1 MATGIGRRTD
11 WVLPASLV
19 IAAFG
24 ATPAVA
30 GAHRFDIAAKPVTAA
45 LIDFALQSNVSI
57 GGDFHCGGDAAPLH
71 GEFTT
76 EAGLAKLLAPTACG
90 FRRVAPDTML
100 IFNRPARPPPAA
112 PPPPKAAL
120 TLAPGNRPQV
130 SQALS
135 EVIVTAT
142 KRRALVDQ
150 LPYAVSMI
158 GAQTLQ
164 ETGAVDANDIAAGD
178 ATIAATNLGPG
189 RDKVLIRGLSDGS
202 FTGRTQSTVGLFL
215 DDTPITYN
223 APDPDLRLTDVQS
236 VEVLRGPQGSLYGG
250 GSMSGV
256 YRIITRKPVLNSL
269 SADMLI
275 GGSET
280 EGGAPSSEAEGV
292 VNLPLL
298 HDIAALRVAGYHE
311 IDGGYID
318 NVTLKAKNVDTTT
331 RYGGRSMLRLL
342 AGGNWSITAGAAFQT
357 IATGDTQYV
366 SKSKN
371 IRANTIEEA
380 SGNKFFQ
387 GFLNLERDGSWVDF
401 RSSTSLV
408 QRRISSRTDA
418 SLALF
423 LFGGTPLGTGAYD
436 EPIKIETIV
445 EDVVLS
451 SPNVGRWRWLIGG
464 YGSLTREYTQSI
476 VRSGGVNAQGLTLVL
491 YEEQRHDKLG
501 EAALYGESSYAL
513 TDRLT
518 VTAGIRGSQTTVNT
532 TSIRS
537 ATQRKISQGFKG
549 AERFESASP
558 KLALDY
564 ALAPTAHVYA
574 LVSQGQRAGGFN
586 TGAPV
591 FTVFSNS
598 PTASG
603 LHRRFDPDELWNF
616 EIGAKADL
624 FDRRLTVSSALFYI
638 NWRNIQT
645 DQFQVP
651 SGLSYTA
658 NAGDGRNPGLEADI
672 DWRPTPNL
680 LLEANALFDQPELT
694 RPRPGFLTSAHA
706 GLPGVPALTAGA
718 RTAYRWSIGANLSA
732 LVSAQAE
739 YVGQSHVTFDPTKSP
754 LMGGYVL
761 DKISCQIEGRRW
773 RLAAYLLN
781 ATGETGDTFTYGNP
795 FKAGLLTDTTPQRP
809 RSLRLT
815 LSVGF

>member
-1 MATGIGRRTD
+1 MAA
-11 WVLPASLV
+11 L
-19 IAAFG
+19 G
-24 ATPAVA
+24 ATPADA
-30 GAHRFDIAAKPVTAA
+30 AAIHHFDIAAKPVTAA

-57 GGDFHCGGDAAPLH
+57 GGDFHCDGYAAPLK
-71 GEFTT
+71 GDFTA
-76 EAGLAKLLAPTACG
+76 EAGLARLLAPTVCG

-100 IFNRPARPPPAA
+100 IFNRPIRSSPVAS
-112 PPPPKAAL
+112 PPPKAAPKPVP
-120 TLAPGNRPQV
+120 TNRAQV
-130 SQALS
+130 PQALS

-164 ETGAVDANDIAAGD
+164 ETGAVDANDIAARE

-256 YRIITRKPVLNSL
+256 YRIITRKPVLNTL
-269 SADMLI
+269 SANMLI

-280 EGGAPSSEAEGV
+280 EGGAPSSEAEGMI
-292 VNLPLL
+292 NLPLL
-298 HDIAALRVAGYHE
+298 HDTAALRVVGYHE
-311 IDGGYID
+311 VDGGYID

-331 RYGGRSMLRLL
+331 RYGGRSMVRLL
-342 AGGNWSITAGAAFQT
+342 VGGDWSITAGAAYQA

-408 QRRISSRTDA
+408 RRQISSRTDA

-436 EPIKIETIV
+436 EPINIETVV

-476 VRSGGVNAQGLTLVL
+476 VRSGGGPNALVL
-491 YEEQRHDKLG
+491 YDEERHDKLG
-501 EAALYGESSYAL
+501 EAALYGETSYAL

-518 VTAGIRGSQTTVNT
+518 MTAGIRGSETTVNT
-532 TSIRS
+532 SSIRS

-549 AERFESASP
+549 AERFDSASP

-564 ALAPTAHVYA
+564 QLAPKAHVYA

-586 TGAPV
+586 TGAPI

-603 LHRRFDPDELWNF
+603 LHRRFAPDELWNF

-624 FDRRLTVSSALFYI
+624 FDQRLTVSSALFYI

-672 DWRPTPNL
+672 SWRPTHNL
-680 LLEANALFDQPELT
+680 LLEADALFDNPELT

-706 GLPGVPALTAGA
+706 GLPGVPPLTAGVRA
-718 RTAYRWSIGANLSA
+718 AYRWPVGASLSA

-739 YVGQSHVTFDPTKSP
+739 YVGRSHVTFDPTRSP